1 MENLKKPTKR
11 DQMILDYYSKIRMNE
26 EGNEVPL
33 PKGDLESKREIWSL
47 NKMENLTRN
56 DETLTNRYNEMAVD
70 GPFKF
75 GYHWNE
81 VIMNILFNEYVLA
94 DRRYMERYLN
104 TKEVPKKR
112 RGNPDGKIDDKDFV
126 DYNPKKD
133 HKFKKRKK
141 SNKPMK
147 DKEDSEFTPKKKF
160 KKPMKKKEGIE
171 ETTSTGSAG
180 GSFVGSNG
188 EVNQSFAYTTKLGFI
203 DKPDAKK
210 ALIGVPGG
218 SVVMRTDESKDYLTN
233 PKMFESII
241 EQLEEEKRHSAM
253 VLRDRLAKQNEK
265 NFYDDLKNNKEI
277 SDSVKKAA
285 TKADNSKIKSSMDL
299 EKEQMKREFKP
310 VKFDQKEDFKS
321 EYNQITK
328 GMEDLD
334 YDIEP
339 SDKFK
344 ERVKKEMGEEIY
356 DKGRERV
363 ELKKEQPMYKKD
375 GFPSED
381 PVKYKKKFEESY
393 HLSTK
398 YKDQFNKMK
407 FVDFRLDESLY
418 NDDCDNFI
426 KLNFAGIGN
435 TYTSKVELNESVKNI
450 LDNYEFYYDNVN
462 DIIYHKKISDNIN
475 ESMDLNK
482 FKHLTGYN
490 PSKYV
495 STKGN
500 KK

>member
-11 DQMILDYYSKIRMNE
+11 DQMILDYYSKIKMNE
-26 EGNEVPL
+26 EGNEIQL
-33 PKGDLESKREIWSL
+33 PKKDLESKREIWSL

-56 DETLTNRYNEMAVD
+56 DETLTNRYNDMAID

-81 VIMNILFNEYVLA
+81 VIMNILFNEYVLT

-171 ETTSTGSAG
+171 ETTTSASSG
-180 GSFVGSNG
+180 QFSGPAIFASN
-188 EVNQSFAYTTKLGFI
+188 EKNWKNAHV
-203 DKPDAKK
+203 KPV
-210 ALIGVPGG
+210 GVPGG
-218 SVVMRTDESKDYLTN
+218 STILNNIKLNESKDYLTN
-233 PKMFESII
+233 PKMFESIV

-253 VLRDRLAKQNEK
+253 VLKDRLAKQNEK
-265 NFYDDLKNNKEI
+265 NFYDDLKKNKEI

-321 EYNQITK
+321 EYDQITK

-363 ELKKEQPMYKKD
+363 ELKKDQVMYKKD
-375 GFPSED
+375 KFPSED
-381 PVKYKKKFEESY
+381 PVKYKKRFEESY
-393 HLSTK
+393 HVSTK
-398 YKDQFNKMK
+398 YKDQFGKMK
-407 FVDFRLDESLY
+407 FVDFRLDESVY

-482 FKHLTGYN
+482 FRHLTGYN